1 MSFTTTMYWNSI
13 RTRKTENRNMKKT
26 LIKNTRI
33 VNPFS
38 NPEFTENG
46 WISIIGGKIEEI
58 GSETPD
64 ENGFDEV
71 LDMSEKTVLPGMI
84 NAHHHLYSTLA
95 LGMPPPKK
103 TPKNFTEILQEIWWK
118 LDLALDENSIKA
130 SFEAGLRECLRSG
143 VTTIFDHH
151 SSPNFTDGSLGML
164 VKIADKFGVNISPA
178 FEITDRNGEEFFK
191 SGLAENLRTFQNY
204 ENDPHISPLI
214 GLHASFTLSDKSLEK
229 IAEAIS
235 DFENYGI
242 HIHVSEDKTDEE
254 NAKKHGYPSVIQ
266 RLNHFGLLNEHC
278 LIAHGIH
285 IQPKDVEVLKESGA
299 NLVHNPTSN
308 ANNKVGILSSEIIEK
323 LDAGLGTDGMQTD
336 MLSEAK
342 EGTLIR
348 SSHKENNVNYLKLL
362 FSNNSKIASKLAGLK
377 LGKIQPGYQANLVFF
392 DYQPQT
398 EMNEDNFS
406 GHILFGFD
414 KPTDVMTRGEFRIW
428 DGRCVE
434 IDEFEILEKA
444 REQSK
449 LLWKKMDR

>member
-1 MSFTTTMYWNSI
+1 MQ
-13 RTRKTENRNMKKT
+13 KT
-26 LIKNTRI
+26 LIKNVRI
-33 VNPFS
+33 VNPLG

-46 WISIIGGKIEEI
+46 WISIVDDKIEEI
-58 GSETPD
+58 GSGTLD
-64 ENGFDEV
+64 ENGFDEI
-71 LDMSEKTVLPGMI
+71 LNMSGKTVLPGMI
-84 NAHHHLYSTLA
+84 NAHHHLYSTLV
-95 LGMPPPKK
+95 LGMPPPEK

-118 LDLALDENSIKA
+118 LDIALDENSIKA
-130 SFEAGLRECLRSG
+130 SFEVGLLECLRSG
-143 VTTIFDHH
+143 VTTVFDHH
-151 SSPNFTDGSLGML
+151 SSPNFTDGSLEIL
-164 VKIADKFGVNISPA
+164 VEISNKFGVNISPA
-178 FEITDRNGEEFFK
+178 FEITDRNGEELFE
-191 SGLAENLRTFQNY
+191 SGLAENFRILKKY

-235 DFENYGI
+235 DFKNCGI
-242 HIHVSEDKTDEE
+242 HIHVSEDKADEE

-266 RLNHFGLLNEHC
+266 RLNHFGLLNERS
-278 LIAHGIH
+278 LVAHGIH
-285 IQPKDVEVLKESGA
+285 ILPEDLEILAKTGA

-323 LDAGLGTDGMQTD
+323 LDAGLGTDGMQAD

-348 SSHKENNVNYLKLL
+348 SSHKEKNVNYLKLL
-362 FSNNSKIASKLAGLK
+362 FGNNSQIASKLAGFK
-377 LGKIQPGYQANLVFF
+377 LGKIQPDYQANLGFF
-392 DYQPQT
+392 DYRPRT
-398 EMNEDNFS
+398 GMNEENFS

-414 KPTDVMTRGEFRIW
+414 KPTDIMTHGEFRIW

-449 LLWKKMDR
+449 LLWKKMDH